1 MARPTRLCHIKGEID
16 MIRTTL
22 AALALLAIAAAPAFA
37 GHCPADAAAIDHALP
52 LSTLSNDEKAEIQ
65 ALRDQG
71 MAAHE
76 AGDHATSEALLAN
89 AMRRLLLGQ
98 GEG

>member
-1 MARPTRLCHIKGEID
+1 MCHIQGEID

-22 AALALLAIAAAPAFA
+22 SAFALLTLATAPALA

-52 LSTLSNDEKAEIQ
+52 LSTLSDEEKAEIQ
-65 ALRDQG
+65 ALRDEG

-76 AGDHATSEALLAN
+76 AGNHAESEALLAD
-89 AMRRLLLGQ
+89 AMRRLLLA
-98 GEG
+98 EE